1 MTNPITL
8 AGGTAAFLI
17 GAMLIA
23 VPGSALGETR
33 PAPAEPREDGRI
45 NVTPYASAGD
55 GSIDNPWVDALRNAL
70 KAKGGGTVYY
80 MPSGN
85 YKDDATLWVKHNQ
98 VRIVGDGGAT
108 SIATTV
114 LYDKTD
120 GSTCWKFA
128 PPEGED
134 GKRTYINGI
143 TVQGVCF
150 RGRGKP
156 TGTAIEIEALRN
168 GLFEDISIWRWDGD
182 KENFS
187 NKGIWTKGW
196 DTVTFRNIR
205 VYRVPKCIYIDKN
218 PNFPNL
224 DADHFHFQD
233 IYLVAGNRERGVG
246 MEIVAPYVTN
256 LTIDGTN
263 AICHVQKGIYI
274 HNKGSG
280 GSGTNVS
287 ISDIRVESGSRPGA
301 WGVYVDTDYIVN
313 FLVRNVRTSG
323 GFNGFYFRGVAAL
336 TLMNCYTMGGTFFKD
351 NGYVAYD
358 IDAYQDTPVVM
369 MNATFNRS
377 PGQGY
382 KPGTTIQVADKL
394 QLAVGD
400 GLRVYQNGAI
410 LQMSDVVPT
419 E

>member
-156 TGTAIEIEALRN
+156 PGTAIEIEAQRN

-187 NKGIWTKGW
+187 NKGIWTCLLY
-196 DTVTFRNIR
+196 TSPRPR
-205 VYRVPKCIYIDKN
+205 
-218 PNFPNL
+218 
-224 DADHFHFQD
+224 DAT
-233 IYLVAGNRERGVG
+233 L
-246 MEIVAPYVTN
+246 
-256 LTIDGTN
+256 
-263 AICHVQKGIYI
+263 
-274 HNKGSG
+274 
-280 GSGTNVS
+280 
-287 ISDIRVESGSRPGA
+287 SRMPSSA
-301 WGVYVDTDYIVN
+301 
-313 FLVRNVRTSG
+313 
-323 GFNGFYFRGVAAL
+323 
-336 TLMNCYTMGGTFFKD
+336 
-351 NGYVAYD
+351 
-358 IDAYQDTPVVM
+358 
-369 MNATFNRS
+369 
-377 PGQGY
+377 
-382 KPGTTIQVADKL
+382 
-394 QLAVGD
+394 
-400 GLRVYQNGAI
+400 
-410 LQMSDVVPT
+410 
-419 E
+419 